1 MTKLGRGELIIAL
14 LLGSFPPMRKG
25 LLWCHW
31 ISYYNVSIATDIFDL
46 LTAICKRTRT
56 KVALRNMLFLTQ
68 MELLSHGWQE
78 RRHLLVFGR
87 FVPLHHNFHM
97 GRSTL
102 SAGFVCSKP
111 PPQAKKT
118 RHHHIADGEMTRVSA
133 KLCIQ
138 TPNSAISQS
147 SAYLSWQ
154 ITLRTKKP
162 DIWLM
167 HFCACVVFWLVLC
180 RPGKKKKNMLY
191 WHFKRHA
198 RACR

>member
-102 SAGFVCSKP
+102 SAGFVCSETPPSKENTP
-111 PPQAKKT
+111 PPYRRWWNDTSECKVVHSNPKLCNFSKFSVFIMTDHPKDKKT
-118 RHHHIADGEMTRVSA
+118 WYLTDAF
-133 KLCIQ
+133 LCVCCV
-138 TPNSAISQS
+138 
-147 SAYLSWQ
+147 L
-154 ITLRTKKP
+154 
-162 DIWLM
+162 
-167 HFCACVVFWLVLC
+167 ACF
-180 RPGKKKKNMLY
+180 M
-191 WHFKRHA
+191 
-198 RACR
+198 

>member
-78 RRHLLVFGR
+78 RHHLLVFGR

-102 SAGFVCSKP
+102 SAGFVCSKTP
-111 PPQAKKT
+111 PKQRKHAT
-118 RHHHIADGEMTRVSA
+118 T
-133 KLCIQ
+133 
-138 TPNSAISQS
+138 ISQMVKWHEWVQS
-147 SAYLSWQ
+147 CAFKPQ
-154 ITLRTKKP
+154 TLQFLKVQRIYHDRSP
-162 DIWLM
+162 
-167 HFCACVVFWLVLC
+167 
-180 RPGKKKKNMLY
+180 
-191 WHFKRHA
+191 
-198 RACR
+198 